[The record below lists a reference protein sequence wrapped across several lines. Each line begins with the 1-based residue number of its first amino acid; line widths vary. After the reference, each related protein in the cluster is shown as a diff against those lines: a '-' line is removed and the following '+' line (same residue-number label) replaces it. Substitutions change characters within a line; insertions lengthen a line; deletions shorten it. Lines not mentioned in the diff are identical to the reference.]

1 MILTTGHNLE
11 GYVITE
17 YIDVIFDELLVGIGF
32 KKGLTSTIDNVIS
45 SFTGTEATEMI
56 ERLNMIKAALKHRV
70 IRKADNLGANAII
83 GVSFESSRL
92 GELLMVSMTGTAV
105 KIERLADY
113 NPETIENNQRM
124 IEEEEKRNE
133 RLRQVEE
140 QRKLSEQRRA
150 EKQRKDDEFFASF
163 GITEELSST
172 ERSLFKTIYRN
183 ESIDIAGIS
192 RLIPRNMSQNEVIDA
207 LKHLEEIGAIV
218 VEDECYKIKEEDE
231 EEQ

>member
-1 MILTTGHNLE
+1 MILTTGHDLE

-192 RLIPRNMSQNEVIDA
+192 RLIPRNMSPNEVIDA

-218 VEDECYKIKEEDE
+218 VEDEYYKIKEEDD

>member
-1 MILTTGHNLE
+1 MILTTGHDLE

-140 QRKLSEQRRA
+140 QRKLSEQRRV

-207 LKHLEEIGAIV
+207 LKRLEEIGAIV
-218 VEDECYKIKEEDE
+218 VEDEYYKIKEEDE

>member
-1 MILTTGHNLE
+1 MILSTGHNLD

-70 IRKADNLGANAII
+70 VRKADNLGANAII
-83 GVSFESSRL
+83 GVSFESSRI

-105 KIERLADY
+105 KIERLAGY
-113 NPETIENNQRM
+113 NPETIESNQRI

-163 GITEELSST
+163 GITEELTST

-192 RLIPRNMSQNEVIDA
+192 RLIPRNMSQNEVVYA
-207 LKHLEEIGAIV
+207 LRHLEEIGAIV
-218 VEDECYKIKEEDE
+218 VEDECYKINEEDE

>member
-1 MILTTGHNLE
+1 MILTTGHDLE

-17 YIDVIFDELLVGIGF
+17 YIEVIFDELLVGIGF

-218 VEDECYKIKEEDE
+218 VEDEYYKIKEEDD

>member
-1 MILTTGHNLE
+1 MILTTGHDLE

-183 ESIDIAGIS
+183 ESIDISGIS

-218 VEDECYKIKEEDE
+218 VEDEYYKIKEEDD

>member
-1 MILTTGHNLE
+1 MILTTGHDLE

-17 YIDVIFDELLVGIGF
+17 YIDVMFDELLVGIGF

-163 GITEELSST
+163 GITEDLSST

-218 VEDECYKIKEEDE
+218 VEDEYYKIKEEDD

>member
-1 MILTTGHNLE
+1 MILTTGHDLE

-207 LKHLEEIGAIV
+207 LKRLEEIGAIV
-218 VEDECYKIKEEDE
+218 VEDEYYKIKEEDE

>member
-1 MILTTGHNLE
+1 MILSTGHNLD

-70 IRKADNLGANAII
+70 VRKADNLGANAII
-83 GVSFESSRL
+83 GVSFESSRI

-113 NPETIENNQRM
+113 NPETIESNQRI

-163 GITEELSST
+163 GITEELTST

-192 RLIPRNMSQNEVIDA
+192 RLIPRNMSQNEVVDA
-207 LKHLEEIGAIV
+207 LRHLEEIGAIV
-218 VEDECYKIKEEDE
+218 VEDECYKINEEDE

>member
-1 MILTTGHNLE
+1 MILTTGHDLE

-218 VEDECYKIKEEDE
+218 VEDEYYKIKEEDD

>member
-1 MILTTGHNLE
+1 MILTTGHDLE

-140 QRKLSEQRRA
+140 QRMLSEQRRA

-218 VEDECYKIKEEDE
+218 VEDEYYKIKEEDD

>member
-1 MILTTGHNLE
+1 MILSTGHNLD

-70 IRKADNLGANAII
+70 VRKADNLGANAII
-83 GVSFESSRL
+83 GVSFESSRI

-113 NPETIENNQRM
+113 NPETIESNQRI
-124 IEEEEKRNE
+124 IEEEEKRNA

-163 GITEELSST
+163 GITEELTST

-192 RLIPRNMSQNEVIDA
+192 RLIPRNMSQNEVVDA
-207 LKHLEEIGAIV
+207 LRHLEEIGAIV
-218 VEDECYKIKEEDE
+218 VEDECYKINEEDE

>member
-113 NPETIENNQRM
+113 SPETVENNQRM

-207 LKHLEEIGAIV
+207 LKRLEEIGAIV
-218 VEDECYKIKEEDE
+218 VEDEYYKIKEEDE

>member
-1 MILTTGHNLE
+1 MILTTGHDLE

>member
-1 MILTTGHNLE
+1 MILTTGHDLE

-140 QRKLSEQRRA
+140 QCKLSEQRRA

-218 VEDECYKIKEEDE
+218 VEDEYYKIKEEDE